1 MLVNLTAPELPK
13 VEPYCEHV
21 AEKAAEVLP
30 SLYRYAAG
38 FRDAGSRSFLEG
50 RLWELEHAC
59 RIARERLNA

>member
-1 MLVNLTAPELPK
+1 MLVNLTAAAMPK

-21 AEKAAEVLP
+21 ADKAAEVLP

-38 FRDAGSRSFLEG
+38 SRDDASRSFLEV